1 MRKVLKMID
10 FIKQEW
16 LFDKYL
22 EQWSQS
28 KDDYWYDYNL
38 FVRQKKKWKTTNK
51 KSLNSLPKESS
62 NSGQDTK
69 T

>member
-1 MRKVLKMID
+1 MRKILKMID

-28 KDDYWYDYNL
+28 KDDYW
-38 FVRQKKKWKTTNK
+38 
-51 KSLNSLPKESS
+51 
-62 NSGQDTK
+62 
-69 T
+69 